1 MKIKFVFMW
10 FLIIA
15 IFIAINLSSHQKI
28 LAQSSTEFSGEIS
41 SLRSRIS
48 RLESELRRLSQRNF
62 SNSRAYPKP
71 RQDSLENADVLP
83 PIYNPPSVN
92 GQSIGRSDPMFE
104 RLATLL
110 IELKEDVRNLDQ
122 RLTTVEQQINN

>member
-1 MKIKFVFMW
+1 MNIKFVFIW
-10 FLIIA
+10 LLIIA
-15 IFIAINLSSHQKI
+15 IAIGINLSHHQKL

-48 RLESELRRLSQRNF
+48 RLESEVSRLSQTNF
-62 SNSRAYPKP
+62 SNGRAYPQP
-71 RQDSLENADVLP
+71 SPNSNRNIESLP
-83 PIYNPPSVN
+83 PISNPPSVN

-110 IELKEDVRNLDQ
+110 IELKEDFRNLDQ
-122 RLTTVEQQINN
+122 RLTKVEQQINN

>member
-1 MKIKFVFMW
+1 MNIKFVFIW
-10 FLIIA
+10 LLIIA
-15 IFIAINLSSHQKI
+15 ISLGINLSHHQKL

-48 RLESELRRLSQRNF
+48 RLESEVRRLSQRNF
-62 SNSRAYPKP
+62 SGDRTYPQP
-71 RQDSLENADVLP
+71 RQDSLGNIDSLP
-83 PIYNPPSVN
+83 PISNPPSVN

-110 IELKEDVRNLDQ
+110 IELKEDVRSLDQ
-122 RLTTVEQQINN
+122 RLTKVEQQINN